1 MFNRLIALGVI
12 IYGVITFL
20 GAEMPYYMTAFFIF
34 VLILAFLAYEY
45 TQKQIYFIDIKIGGI
60 VGYQTRFKFFT
71 LYYSLYRYVDMY
83 QAINQYV
90 TDFKN
95 IQTIPSSHYEFL
107 STLLEYKFWGLPYR
121 KINSAS
127 SYSLKV
133 SHDQEIF
140 VPEDCCWVIP
150 DHAGFPV
157 ILRLKRRNS
166 LLYMEI
172 AGANSEL
179 ADKIKEK
186 IEDIAL
192 KNSIYKSKLL
202 SISYDHEVQNDDGET
217 VHVNDININFLA
229 PKPISPENIVLEDE
243 IMQIIQRNVF
253 DFFTHSAQLAQHKIP
268 LNRGLLFYGSPGT
281 GKTFTCHYIY
291 HELKDVTCIVA
302 SGQSLVHIKSV
313 CNIARM
319 LQPALVIL
327 EDVDLVFAAR
337 EINLYSSALGELMD
351 QLDGFKP
358 DDNIVFILT
367 TNSLDR
373 MEKAIKDR
381 PGRINQIVHFDVPNR
396 ELRLRYLK
404 NYLRHCNTEKI
415 DFENL
420 SKKID
425 GISQA
430 FIKDW
435 VFRAIQV
442 ALEAK
447 SYETQEIVVLEETHF
462 DVALK
467 EIIKYNNQ
475 AAYSIVGYKN
485 DVL

>member
-1 MFNRLIALGVI
+1 MFNRLIVLGVL
-12 IYGVITFL
+12 IYGIIIFL
-20 GAEMPYYMTAFFIF
+20 GAEVPYYLTALLVFLLLF
-34 VLILAFLAYEY
+34 VFLAYEY
-45 TQKQIYFIDIKIGGI
+45 KQKQIYFIDIKIGGI
-60 VGYQTRFKFFT
+60 VGYRTQFKFFT

-83 QAINQYV
+83 KAINQYI

-95 IQTIPSSHYEFL
+95 VQTIPSAHYEFM
-107 STLLEYKFWGLPYR
+107 STLLEYKFFGLPYR
-121 KINSAS
+121 KINSVA

-133 SHDQEIF
+133 SHNEDIF
-140 VPEDCCWVIP
+140 VPEDCFWVIP

-157 ILRLKRRNS
+157 ILRLKRRSS

-172 AGANSEL
+172 ACTNSEL
-179 ADKIKEK
+179 ADKIKAQ
-186 IEDIAL
+186 IEEIAL
-192 KNSIYKSKLL
+192 KSSIYKGKLL
-202 SISYDHEVQNDDGET
+202 SISYDHEVQNEEGET
-217 VHVNDININFLA
+217 IHVNDININFLA
-229 PKPISPENIVLEDE
+229 PKPISPENIVLEAE

-253 DFFTHSAQLAQHKIP
+253 DFFAHSAQLAQHKVP

-291 HELKDVTCIVA
+291 HELKNVTCIVA

-319 LQPALVIL
+319 LQPTLVIL
-327 EDVDLVFAAR
+327 EDVDLVFASR

-381 PGRINQIVHFDVPNR
+381 PGRINQIVYFDLPNR

-404 NYLRHCNTEKI
+404 SYLSHCNTEKI

-425 GISQA
+425 GVSQA

-442 ALEAK
+442 ALENK
-447 SYETQEIVVLEETHF
+447 SYEKQEIVVLEEVHF
-462 DVALK
+462 DISLK
-467 EIIKYNNQ
+467 EIIKYNNH

-485 DVL
+485 EVL